1 MLAPRASRYKI
12 AKKYVRGFRLR
23 LTISRLLEIWARI
36 LHSGPIQDPAKDGCS
51 RVPSLCSGEFDCDT
65 RGIAAIDFSAALF
78 MSNAELRHPVAS
90 DVSWTVDLVV
100 SWFGAHSD
108 ELTPFL
114 EGHLGSELIRMSLPL
129 FSTSYGCCTERYR
142 HSLRMVSADCFE
154 INRKV
159 SKQWFFT
166 SETSERKIYI
176 YG

>member
-1 MLAPRASRYKI
+1 MELAAKSIRGVAGLMSKEFKWIMQWLLDI
-12 AKKYVRGFRLR
+12 A
-23 LTISRLLEIWARI
+23 
-36 LHSGPIQDPAKDGCS
+36 DGM
-51 RVPSLCSGEFDCDT
+51 VFDIGT
-65 RGIAAIDFSAALF
+65 A
-78 MSNAELRHPVAS
+78 
-90 DVSWTVDLVV
+90 V

-159 SKQWFFT
+159 SKQWFLL
-166 SETSERKIYI
+166 RKPPNVRYI